1 MIDSFASNKTTIH
14 IKIQVKYLIN
24 KYGEV
29 VQPPIN
35 QTKDYG
41 LLNLFSKIV

>member
-24 KYGEV
+24 KYGEEWENDL
-29 VQPPIN
+29 PLSI
-35 QTKDYG
+35 K
-41 LLNLFSKIV
+41 LL